1 MAFTAKDAINRQGQ
15 VNERAASRSIEVKAM
30 SIRFPH
36 ELAAAAEFAERAV
49 ETVSTAPA
57 QHVAPMA
64 NATYDLGLAGEP
76 IRLALGPGFI
86 PAGAPRKLIPGQ
98 TYH

>member
-1 MAFTAKDAINRQGQ
+1 
-15 VNERAASRSIEVKAM
+15 M

-36 ELAAAAEFAERAV
+36 ELAAAAEFAESAV
-49 ETVSTAPA
+49 DQVATA
-57 QHVAPMA
+57 APVVREVHFA
-64 NATYDLGLAGEP
+64 DASYDLGLAGEP
-76 IRLALGPGFI
+76 IRLIVGPGFI

>member
-1 MAFTAKDAINRQGQ
+1 
-15 VNERAASRSIEVKAM
+15 M

-36 ELAAAAEFAERAV
+36 ELAAAAEYAESAVDQVANPAPVVREIRFAD
-49 ETVSTAPA
+49 
-57 QHVAPMA
+57 
-64 NATYDLGLAGEP
+64 ATYDLGLAGEP
-76 IRLALGPGFI
+76 IRVIVGPGFI

>member
-1 MAFTAKDAINRQGQ
+1 
-15 VNERAASRSIEVKAM
+15 M

-36 ELAAAAEFAERAV
+36 ELAAAAEYAERAV
-49 ETVSTAPA
+49 DQVATPAPVVREVRFA
-57 QHVAPMA
+57 D
-64 NATYDLGLAGEP
+64 ATYGLGLAGEP
-76 IRLALGPGFI
+76 IRLIVGPGFI

>member
-1 MAFTAKDAINRQGQ
+1 
-15 VNERAASRSIEVKAM
+15 M

-36 ELAAAAEFAERAV
+36 ELAAAAEYGESAV
-49 ETVSTAPA
+49 DQAAAPA
-57 QHVAPMA
+57 PVVREVRFADA
-64 NATYDLGLAGEP
+64 AYDLGLAGEP
-76 IRLALGPGFI
+76 IRVIVGPGFI

>member
-1 MAFTAKDAINRQGQ
+1 MAFTAKGATNRQGQ
-15 VNERAASRSIEVKAM
+15 VNEGAAVRPTGVKAM

-36 ELAAAAEFAERAV
+36 ELAAAVEYAERAV
-49 ETVSTAPA
+49 ETVSQAPS
-57 QHVAPMA
+57 HHLVPTGD
-64 NATYDLGLAGEP
+64 ATFDLGLSGEP
-76 IRLALGPGFI
+76 IRLSLGPGFI